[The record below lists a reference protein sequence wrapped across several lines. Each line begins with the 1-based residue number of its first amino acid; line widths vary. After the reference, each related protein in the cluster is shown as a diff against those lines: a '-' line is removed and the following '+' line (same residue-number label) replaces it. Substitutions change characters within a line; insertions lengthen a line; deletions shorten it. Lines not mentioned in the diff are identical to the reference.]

1 MVRYFLNVISDRTK
15 KQSYDLRSP
24 PVACPRVTPA
34 VPYVFMSYKRGVIAY
49 YGTQAVHG
57 VRAPEALGENLV
69 CASP

>member
-1 MVRYFLNVISDRTK
+1 MPNNTGSWGAIAVIF
-15 KQSYDLRSP
+15 
-24 PVACPRVTPA
+24 ACPCVTPA